1 MLVTDI
7 PPEAEIEM
15 AWDDSA
21 LNITVNPMEQDSEKL
36 SLEGGSGNGSV
47 SSSLSSRKLLA
58 RSSLSCDK
66 NGARVTSM
74 LETQPGFGHISKFFS
89 AYCSYVPGRLLI
101 SKSRL

>member
-1 MLVTDI
+1 
-7 PPEAEIEM
+7 M

-36 SLEGGSGNGSV
+36 APGAGSGNGSV
-47 SSSLSSRKLLA
+47 SSLSSRKLLA

-74 LETQPGFGHISKFFS
+74 LETQPGLVNVNVIFCLSQIGHN
-89 AYCSYVPGRLLI
+89 
-101 SKSRL
+101 